1 MSIQTHKNKKK
12 TLRGGKPKKPL
23 NSRIKHTI
31 SNISAPTNPKA
42 YTSNG
47 KQINLTT
54 FHKRYNANLPPVIH
68 TRKSLKT
75 LFPNLN
81 VSDEKV
87 NVENIGGK
95 LYITN
100 ENQLNKDKLTKMA
113 SNIYRKTYELY
124 DHDRIKEEEDK
135 FKSYI
140 NQLTSTPKMQASIS
154 MYEFLDRAG
163 VLKSL
168 TNNQKNLYKNAKL
181 TINTDIKSGERQLS
195 PESQKIIDSL
205 TTELASQH
213 ELDRI
218 YAADYGQN
226 RPPSNP
232 IINKLSSFI
241 NGIKGKSDVI
251 NTRESEA

>member
-47 KQINLTT
+47 KEINLNT
-54 FHKRYNANLPPVIH
+54 FHNRYTAKLPPV
-68 TRKSLKT
+68 TNKLKSLKT

-81 VSDEKV
+81 VSDDNVKV
-87 NVENIGGK
+87 KEIGDK

-100 ENQLNKDKLTKMA
+100 EKQLNKDKLTKMA

-124 DHDRIKEEEDK
+124 DPERIKEEEEK

-140 NQLTSTPKMQASIS
+140 NQLTSKPKTQASIS

-168 TNNQKNLYKNAKL
+168 TNNQKKLYKNATL
-181 TINTDIKSGERQLS
+181 TINTDIISRKRQLS

-213 ELDRI
+213 ELDKI
-218 YAADYGQN
+218 YAKDSGQN

>member
-1 MSIQTHKNKKK
+1 MSIQTHKKNKKK

-23 NSRIKHTI
+23 NTMKRPTV
-31 SNISAPTNPKA
+31 SAPSIPKA

-47 KQINLTT
+47 KVINLTT
-54 FHKRYNANLPPVIH
+54 FHKRYKAHLPPVTH
-68 TRKSLKT
+68 KHKSLKT

-100 ENQLNKDKLTKMA
+100 EKQLNKDKLTKMA

-124 DHDRIKEEEDK
+124 DPERIKEEEDK

-140 NQLTSTPKMQASIS
+140 NQLTSTPKIQASIS

-168 TNNQKNLYKNAKL
+168 TNNQKNMYKNAIL
-181 TINTDIKSGERQLS
+181 TINTDIRSGERQLS
-195 PESQKIIDSL
+195 PESKNTINKIIKTFKNIDENS
-205 TTELASQH
+205 EL
-213 ELDRI
+213 
-218 YAADYGQN
+218 YAEGRN
-226 RPPSNP
+226 RNTQKNTKKLLNYLSN
-232 IINKLSSFI
+232 IIKQSN
-241 NGIKGKSDVI
+241 V
-251 NTRESEA
+251 